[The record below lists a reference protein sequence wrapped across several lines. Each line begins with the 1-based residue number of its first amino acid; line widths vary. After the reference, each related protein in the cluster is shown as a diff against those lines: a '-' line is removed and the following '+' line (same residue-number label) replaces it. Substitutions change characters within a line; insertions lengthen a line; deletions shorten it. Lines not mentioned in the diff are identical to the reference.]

1 MPRKIVFINQATGY
15 LTIDVINE
23 YAKEFDEVALITGS
37 IRVQDTPLNHKVKV
51 SRITRYNRGS
61 TFRKALSWMKGTIQ
75 IFFLLK
81 FRYRD
86 FEKFFYTIPPTAYLL
101 ALNYKSVFSIMIF
114 DLYPEALKANGFTE
128 RSVLYKWW
136 SRKNRQI
143 FPIAHRV
150 FTLSENMKSRVL
162 EYSPDT
168 DVRII
173 PNWSAFS
180 ELTPVDKNKNIIIQR
195 EGLKGKF
202 IIQYSGN
209 IGVTHNVETLI
220 EVADKLKVDPDIK
233 FQIIG
238 RGERSIAIKDLI
250 ENKGLENCKLM
261 PFRKD
266 EELYESLCAADLSVI
281 ILDDKTADISVPSKT
296 YNIFAAGVPV
306 MAIASLTSGISDIIT
321 QHQAGKVFGKDNI
334 GGMCEFILEL
344 KNNPSLFDRMSAN
357 SLKAS
362 ENYTNANAVKYL
374 EYYK

>member
-1 MPRKIVFINQATGY
+1 LSSMPRKIVFINQATGY

-202 IIQYSGN
+202 IIQ
-209 IGVTHNVETLI
+209 
-220 EVADKLKVDPDIK
+220 
-233 FQIIG
+233 
-238 RGERSIAIKDLI
+238 
-250 ENKGLENCKLM
+250 
-261 PFRKD
+261 
-266 EELYESLCAADLSVI
+266 
-281 ILDDKTADISVPSKT
+281 
-296 YNIFAAGVPV
+296 
-306 MAIASLTSGISDIIT
+306 
-321 QHQAGKVFGKDNI
+321 
-334 GGMCEFILEL
+334 
-344 KNNPSLFDRMSAN
+344 
-357 SLKAS
+357 
-362 ENYTNANAVKYL
+362 
-374 EYYK
+374 